1 MHRMPRPLPAIDATL
16 ARHLVP
22 IHVERQALVADPFR
36 PPLEGAA
43 LLAAL
48 DHKLIAARGVPVGLV
63 EPVVLRHRDRQAGR
77 KVSRQIAHSVA
88 SVPRIMLETGVTM
101 GPEITIDTSAS
112 GTCAV
117 DWPRNWR
124 TASTCSSRPCM

>member
-1 MHRMPRPLPAIDATL
+1 MHRMPGPLPAIDAAP
-16 ARHLVP
+16 ARHSVP
-22 IHVERQALVADPFR
+22 VHVEGQALVADPFR
-36 PPLEGAA
+36 SPLEGAA
-43 LLAAL
+43 GLAAL
-48 DHKLIAARGVPVGLV
+48 DQKLALAGGVPVGLV
-63 EPVVLRHRDRQAGR
+63 QPVILRHRNRQSGR
-77 KVSRQIAHSVA
+77 KIGRQIAHSAA